1 MDTKF
6 NDVEIVFLY
15 KYLMNFRSS
24 NCCRFQTWIIYNLF
38 FK

>member
-6 NDVEIVFLY
+6 NDVEMVILY
-15 KYLMNFRSS
+15 KYLQNFRSS
-24 NCCRFQTWIIYNLF
+24 NLIFRYQAKISTSF